1 MLELHEAFVLSSKM
15 ESLPKEVLFMI
26 FEKLHP
32 FELVPLSRVNR
43 RWYEIALHPRLH
55 RFLKN
60 YCVFMKDV
68 ILVN

>member
-1 MLELHEAFVLSSKM
+1 MELHEAFVLSSKM

-60 YCVFMKDV
+60 CCVFMKDV